1 MRAEGGSRAHCSLY
15 TYLYLLPT
23 YLGYLRR
30 HHVSWKWNTVGDGKG
45 GRKNGF
51 RRSSLALAVAAEEI
65 HQDNCCGTEVVYWRS
80 LAYGAI
86 VQRCNDERVSCHDL
100 IRRARVTN
108 HNVFTRTIPE
118 QDKSGG
124 IQANKR
130 QISWQMSNIRPL
142 QELGARLFTFCALST
157 RFLLIA

>member
-1 MRAEGGSRAHCSLY
+1 MLRADGGSRAHCSLY

-30 HHVSWKWNTVGDGKG
+30 NHVSWKWNTVGDRKG

-51 RRSSLALAVAAEEI
+51 RRSSLAIAVAAEEI

-80 LAYGAI
+80 LAYGAT
-86 VQRCNDERVSCHDL
+86 VQRCNDESFVPWLDSMSPRNKPQ
-100 IRRARVTN
+100 RFYTN
-108 HNVFTRTIPE
+108 HTRTR
-118 QDKSGG
+118 Q
-124 IQANKR
+124 KR
-130 QISWQMSNIRPL
+130 RYSSQKKQISWQMSNIRPL